1 MVRIQHHTLT
11 QLEQEVWPHLP
22 ITTPTYVYA
31 SFRYASTHYAST
43 PPSPLQTALLREKA
57 QSSQSKL
64 EVQLHEKE
72 KELIEV
78 KGKLEQVSMHTHTH
92 THTHSLPHT
101 HSFTHSLPLTHK
113 SYDTCACTFTCI
125 FWLLTVTS
133 CHVFSTNV
141 YSLSSSW
148 SPR

>member
-1 MVRIQHHTLT
+1 MA
-11 QLEQEVWPHLP
+11 
-22 ITTPTYVYA
+22 TPTYDH
-31 SFRYASTHYAST
+31 THLHVRVISLCIHS
-43 PPSPLQTALLREKA
+43 SPLQTALLREKA

-92 THTHSLPHT
+92 TLTHSLTHPHTHSLTASHTHSLPHT
-101 HSFTHSLPLTHK
+101 HTHSLTHSLPLTHK

>member
-1 MVRIQHHTLT
+1 MA
-11 QLEQEVWPHLP
+11 
-22 ITTPTYVYA
+22 TPTYNH
-31 SFRYASTHYAST
+31 THLHVRVISLCIHSS
-43 PPSPLQTALLREKA
+43 PSSPLQTALLREKA

-78 KGKLEQVSMHTHTH
+78 KGKLEQVS
-92 THTHSLPHT
+92 THTHSLTHTLTHCLT
-101 HSFTHSLPLTHK
+101 HSLTHSLPLTHK